1 MVSSMCLQDSVFKT
15 LRKWPHQAVR
25 HEICFLGRWE
35 AGAVQMSDVAIFERG
50 RMRAAQCD
58 KKRKDQGI
66 QQGWLK
72 TKARWGA
79 EGI

>member
-1 MVSSMCLQDSVFKT
+1 MVSSVCLQDSVFKT
-15 LRKWPHQAVR
+15 LRKRPHQAER
-25 HEICFLGRWE
+25 HEIRFLGRWE

-50 RMRAAQCD
+50 WMRAAQCG
-58 KKRKDQGI
+58 KKRKDQGTR
-66 QQGWLK
+66 QGWLK